1 MAGDGVHLV
10 KGPDSLLFGRP
21 GQCSLGPVTQCN
33 SDHVGGSSGES
44 AEPFLHPSLYFRHKL

>member
-10 KGPDSLLFGRP
+10 KGTDSLLFGRP

-44 AEPFLHPSLYFRHKL
+44 AEPFFAPKPLF